1 MPEATNFGARLRELR
16 RKAKLTQRELASQI
30 GVDFSYLSKIEN
42 GVLPPPS
49 EKVILRLAE
58 ALKVD
63 KDELLILAGR
73 IPEDIAE
80 LLRNK
85 KTLQLLRTEKKRMA
99 ERREG
104 GIMKT
109 LKELVSARALG
120 NFARVAIAL
129 TLVIAIGVSLWYA
142 SPTQALQVTITP
154 PANGHTGQTHDFT
167 VRVTIE
173 DAELLPLTQ
182 LNMYI
187 YKSDNRAGY
196 KASLESLPFN
206 TTTTPVVFT
215 SIQTGG
221 GAATVSA
228 TAGNGWVYTSDTGY
242 VDWLGTA
249 YNWTSPIGGYAYAYT
264 GSVSITY
271 SVAWTS
277 PGGWPTGDYVIE
289 TELITAEDTTFTKTS
304 DTTFTLTR
312 VVAGDGGGASPGPAP
327 GTTPV
332 NNVVNNNGVFT
343 APVAASSTDGNV
355 DLTIPQGTVG
365 KTSDGQPLSEISIT
379 KVASPPVLPGTTP
392 VTNAQ
397 GVQVSTVGNTT
408 MVGLPYDLGPDGATF
423 NPAITMTFTYDPAG
437 LPAGFAE
444 TNLTIAYYNES
455 THSWVTLSDITID
468 PVTNTITAKIDHF
481 TDFAVL
487 AVQKPAAFTTS
498 GLSITPAEVNSGDK
512 VTISVTVK
520 NTGDV
525 SGTYK
530 VTLKVNGATVE
541 SKDVTVAGNAT
552 QAVTFTTSQ
561 AMAGTYNVTIDSLT
575 GTFAVKAAPAPT
587 PTPTPTPTPAPTPT
601 PTPVPTPKPTPT
613 PAPTPPTTPVPP
625 PAPAVDWGLIAIIAA
640 ATIVVVGAVVW
651 YLSFRRRY

>member
-1 MPEATNFGARLRELR
+1 
-16 RKAKLTQRELASQI
+16 
-30 GVDFSYLSKIEN
+30 
-42 GVLPPPS
+42 
-49 EKVILRLAE
+49 
-58 ALKVD
+58 
-63 KDELLILAGR
+63 
-73 IPEDIAE
+73 
-80 LLRNK
+80 
-85 KTLQLLRTEKKRMA
+85 
-99 ERREG
+99 
-104 GIMKT
+104 MKT
-109 LKELVSARALG
+109 LKELVSARALSS
-120 NFARVAIAL
+120 FARVAIAL
-129 TLVIAIGVSLWYA
+129 TLVVAIGASLWYA

-154 PANGHTGQTHDFT
+154 PADGHTGQTHDFT
-167 VRVTIE
+167 VKVTIE

-182 LNMYI
+182 INMYI
-187 YKSDNRAGY
+187 YKSGNRPGY
-196 KASLESLPFN
+196 EASLESLPFD
-206 TTTTPVVFT
+206 TGSAIFD
-215 SIQTGG
+215 SSQTGGG
-221 GAATVSA
+221 GAATVNA
-228 TAGNGWVYTSDTGY
+228 TAGPGWTYTTGSGN
-242 VDWLGTA
+242 VTWEGGA
-249 YNWTSPIGGYAYAYT
+249 YTWTTDPIGGYAYGAA
-264 GSVSITY
+264 GSYIDY
-271 SVAWTS
+271 DVAWES

-304 DTTFTLTR
+304 DTFTLTR
-312 VVAGDGGGASPGPAP
+312 VVAGDGGGAPPGPAP

-423 NPAITMTFTYDPAG
+423 NPAITMRFTYDPAG

-444 TNLTIAYYNES
+444 TNLVIAYYNES
-455 THSWVTLSDITID
+455 THSWVTLSDFTID

-481 TDFAVL
+481 TDFSVL
-487 AVQKPAAFTTS
+487 AIPKPAAFTTS
-498 GLSITPAEVNSGDK
+498 GLSVTPAEVNSGDK

-587 PTPTPTPTPAPTPT
+587 PTPTPTPTPAPTPM

>member
-1 MPEATNFGARLRELR
+1 
-16 RKAKLTQRELASQI
+16 
-30 GVDFSYLSKIEN
+30 
-42 GVLPPPS
+42 
-49 EKVILRLAE
+49 
-58 ALKVD
+58 
-63 KDELLILAGR
+63 
-73 IPEDIAE
+73 
-80 LLRNK
+80 
-85 KTLQLLRTEKKRMA
+85 
-99 ERREG
+99 
-104 GIMKT
+104 
-109 LKELVSARALG
+109 
-120 NFARVAIAL
+120 
-129 TLVIAIGVSLWYA
+129 
-142 SPTQALQVTITP
+142 
-154 PANGHTGQTHDFT
+154 
-167 VRVTIE
+167 
-173 DAELLPLTQ
+173 
-182 LNMYI
+182 
-187 YKSDNRAGY
+187 
-196 KASLESLPFN
+196 
-206 TTTTPVVFT
+206 
-215 SIQTGG
+215 
-221 GAATVSA
+221 
-228 TAGNGWVYTSDTGY
+228 
-242 VDWLGTA
+242 
-249 YNWTSPIGGYAYAYT
+249 
-264 GSVSITY
+264 
-271 SVAWTS
+271 
-277 PGGWPTGDYVIE
+277 
-289 TELITAEDTTFTKTS
+289 
-304 DTTFTLTR
+304 
-312 VVAGDGGGASPGPAP
+312 
-327 GTTPV
+327 
-332 NNVVNNNGVFT
+332 VVNNNGVFT

-365 KTSDGQPLSEISIT
+365 KTSDGQPLSEISIS